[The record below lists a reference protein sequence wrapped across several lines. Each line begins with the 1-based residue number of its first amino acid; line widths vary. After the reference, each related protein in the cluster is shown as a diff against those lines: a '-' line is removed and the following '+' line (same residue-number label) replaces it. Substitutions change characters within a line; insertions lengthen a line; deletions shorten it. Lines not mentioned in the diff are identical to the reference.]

1 SPLRP
6 ARGFRDIV
14 ARRRATR
21 EALDDILWDP
31 PEPLVRRRHRLEVL
45 ERVDYAGNVVVPLDE
60 PSVLDAARKLRARGI
75 ESVAVCLIN
84 AHMNPEHEHRVRE
97 ILQAELS
104 ELHISLSTDILPE
117 PPEFERTATTVA
129 NAYCAPVLRRY
140 MDTLE
145 TALSDSGFDSDIV
158 LVMHNGGGTM
168 TTDYAKG
175 APVRTLNSGPAA
187 GGIAGAP
194 RPAAL

>member
-1 SPLRP
+1 GGARSPP
-6 ARGFRDIV
+6 APAGASGAV
-14 ARRRATR
+14 
-21 EALDDILWDP
+21 LDSGGANGGGLYAIPWAP

-117 PPEFERTATTVA
+117 PPEFERTA
-129 NAYCAPVLRRY
+129 
-140 MDTLE
+140 
-145 TALSDSGFDSDIV
+145 
-158 LVMHNGGGTM
+158 
-168 TTDYAKG
+168 
-175 APVRTLNSGPAA
+175 
-187 GGIAGAP
+187 
-194 RPAAL
+194 